1 MRLEVL
7 GSSGT
12 APQAGNPASGYLVRS
27 NEATI
32 WMDAGPG
39 TYMALLDRV
48 DLEEIDAVLLSHM
61 HADHCS
67 DIFALF
73 HGLKHVRKSDRSVP
87 VVVPDGAI
95 TRILGFLGGGPDHAI
110 LDNLKIREAQPGE
123 TIFIG
128 DITITVQ
135 AAHHSVP
142 ALVFRIESDGGTL
155 GYTGDTGPSDLVEE
169 HLAGVDLLL
178 AEASLQDGSDSYV
191 FHMSARQAA
200 EMAVRANVGHLVLT
214 HIPAPLDPEDS
225 RRQAA
230 EVFSRNMSLAAPGE
244 TYIIGE
250 TSEEKTLND

>member
-12 APQAGNPASGYLVRS
+12 APRAGNPASGYLVRS
-27 NEATI
+27 GETTI

-48 DLEEIDAVLLSHM
+48 DPEEIDAVLLSHM

-87 VVVPDGAI
+87 VIVPDGA
-95 TRILGFLGGGPDHAI
+95 TDRVLGFLAGGPDHAI
-110 LDNLKIREAQPGE
+110 LENLKFREAQPNE
-123 TIFIG
+123 SILVG
-128 DITITVQ
+128 DVTITMQ

-142 ALVFRIESDGGTL
+142 ALVFRIESGGRTL
-155 GYTGDTGPSDLVEE
+155 GYTGDTGPSELVEE
-169 HLAGVDLLL
+169 HLSAVDLLL
-178 AEASLQDGSDSYV
+178 AEASLQDRSDSYV

-200 EMAVRANVGHLVLT
+200 EMAVRASVGHLVLT
-214 HIPAPLDPEDS
+214 HLPASLDPEES

-230 EVFSRNMSLAAPGE
+230 EVYGGPMSLAAPGQ

-250 TSEEKTLND
+250 TSEEEL